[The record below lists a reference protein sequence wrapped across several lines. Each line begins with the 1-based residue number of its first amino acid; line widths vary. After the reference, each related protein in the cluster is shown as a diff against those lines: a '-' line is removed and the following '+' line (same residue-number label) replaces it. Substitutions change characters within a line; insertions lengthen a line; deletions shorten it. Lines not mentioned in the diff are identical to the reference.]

1 MAYFEHKIIFWDLK
15 YQLLHLKSDSS
26 TNFRIRS
33 SHSRDYNWLGFRSQL
48 AQLIAHLELKDI
60 FLRPKMV
67 SLICVKIPEH
77 LHIVVVT
84 GLISNF
90 SSVDQLLILKT
101 IQYIGVLKLYILH
114 LSQIYPVNFTGNP

>member
-1 MAYFEHKIIFWDLK
+1 
-15 YQLLHLKSDSS
+15 
-26 TNFRIRS
+26 
-33 SHSRDYNWLGFRSQL
+33 
-48 AQLIAHLELKDI
+48 
-60 FLRPKMV
+60 MV